1 MGTELVEVPKL
12 RRALEA
18 ATSVYEVKSIRD
30 QGHTTIAHA
39 RRVHVGGILEVNI
52 AMEFILDAE
61 RRLGE
66 MLAGMEFNKGGRPKT
81 DDTMS
86 SVSDLPFLSEFGIT
100 PKQSSRWQAAA
111 RVPDEEYRKWI
122 VKTTDSGKLLTSGG
136 LVKLARREM
145 HTPADNVEGVTES
158 LQSLIDDGKKFGTV
172 YADPP
177 WRYGNSAT
185 RASADGEYSNTMS
198 MEEICAEPVAELTTD
213 PAHLHLWTTNGF
225 LREAFD
231 VIDAWGFTY
240 KSCMVWVKP
249 QMGIGN
255 YWRVSHEFLL
265 LGVKGGLVFDDHA
278 QMSWVQADRTRHS
291 RKPRVVRERIEKV
304 SPGPYLE
311 MYGREIVDD
320 WTVYGNQVEK
330 DLFHND

>member
-1 MGTELVEVPKL
+1 MGSQIVPVPRL
-12 RRALEA
+12 RLALEA
-18 ATSVYEVKSIRD
+18 ATSVSEVKEIRD
-30 QGHTTIAHA
+30 QGHTAIAHA
-39 RRVHVGGILEVNI
+39 RRVHVGGVLEVNA

-66 MLAGMEFNKGGRPKT
+66 MLAGMEKKT
-81 DDTMS
+81 NQNGAGNTTLPAL
-86 SVSDLPFLSEFGIT
+86 SDHNIT
-100 PKQSSRWQAAA
+100 KMQSSRWQAAA
-111 RVPDEEYRKWI
+111 RVPEEDYRAWI
-122 VKTTDSGKLLTSGG
+122 AEVTASGKILTSGG
-136 LVKLARREM
+136 LLKLARRE
-145 HTPADNVEGVTES
+145 TRTTVENVDGVTDS
-158 LQSLIDDGKKFGTV
+158 LQSLIDDGKKFGTI

-198 MEEICAEPVAELTTD
+198 IEDICDEPVAELTTD

-231 VIDAWGFTY
+231 VIEAWGFTY

-278 QMSWVQADRTRHS
+278 QMSWVEADRTRHS

-311 MYGREIVDD
+311 LYGREVIED

-330 DLFHND
+330 DLFSP